1 MSQEVCLQAT
11 VYGLVQG
18 VNFRYFV
25 LRHAR
30 DLGLTGYVRNLY
42 PEEVVEV
49 KAEGQKE
56 QLERLLRLLEEGP
69 RGAWVERVE
78 ANWSEYTG
86 AYSRFEVRF
95 RAEY

>member
-1 MSQEVCLQAT
+1 MSQDACLHA
-11 VYGLVQG
+11 VVHGVVQG

-42 PEEVVEV
+42 PEGTVEV
-49 KAEGQKE
+49 KAEGSRE
-56 QLERLLRLLEEGP
+56 QLEQLLRHLEEGP

-78 ANWSEYTG
+78 ADWSEFTG
-86 AYSRFEVRF
+86 AYSRFEVKF
-95 RAEY
+95 

>member
-1 MSQEVCLQAT
+1 M

-30 DLGLTGYVRNLY
+30 DLGLSGYVRNLY
-42 PEEVVEV
+42 PEGAVEV
-49 KAEGQKE
+49 KAEGNRE
-56 QLERLLRLLEEGP
+56 QLEQLLRHLEEGP
-69 RGAWVERVE
+69 RGAHVKRVE
-78 ANWSEYTG
+78 SDWSEYTG

-95 RAEY
+95 